1 MDINK
6 TLTKIKI
13 VFGHE
18 TNFVVYVCVSVL
30 DFIIC
35 FIMNYKLR
43 DCTCTIA
50 EYQGW
55 KELESTWSVSFPPF
69 FFWPKEPF

>member
-13 VFGHE
+13 VFGNE
-18 TNFVVYVCVSVL
+18 TNLVVHVCVSVL
-30 DFIIC
+30 DFIIW

-55 KELESTWSVSFPPF
+55 KELESTWSVSFS
-69 FFWPKEPF
+69 FFWPKDPF

>member
-6 TLTKIKI
+6 ILTKIKI

-18 TNFVVYVCVSVL
+18 TNFVVPVCVSVL

-35 FIMNYKLR
+35 FNTNYKLKV
-43 DCTCTIA
+43 CSCTIA
-50 EYQGW
+50 EYKG
-55 KELESTWSVSFPPF
+55 
-69 FFWPKEPF
+69 